1 MCRALLQ
8 GFFPLA
14 FARNSRCLYVFFWY
28 GFLVGVFGRIL
39 LQGSFVVSFSVA
51 SARDSSTSLP
61 LVNIPR
67 GSELL
72 SEATKN
78 PPTKEPC
85 KRALQKSPAKDCKRA
100 LRKSPAKEP
109 YQKALQKSL
118 IVAGSELKIRVE
130 TQFRFNTV
138 SEENMCDVTHP
149 HMGCDM
155 SLCVT

>member
-1 MCRALLQ
+1 VAASCCLRPLKTLLQ
-8 GFFPLA
+8 KSPA
-14 FARNSRCLYVFFWY
+14 
-28 GFLVGVFGRIL
+28 
-39 LQGSFVVSFSVA
+39 
-51 SARDSSTSLP
+51 
-61 LVNIPR
+61 
-67 GSELL
+67 
-72 SEATKN
+72 
-78 PPTKEPC
+78 KEPC
-85 KRALQKSPAKDCKRA
+85 KRALQKTAKEPCKRA
-100 LRKSPAKEP
+100 LQKSPAKEP